1 MSDIK
6 ISAFPQAST
15 LNGAEMIPATQG
27 TTPVKILTSQISTKV
42 QGDIAVQ
49 TFSAVSLTNPYT
61 SSISPHRIG
70 DIALNL
76 TSLEIWQATSVTA
89 SASSW
94 NRVSGGFYGGS
105 VLTDLNTPVSSGYY
119 TALGTASNVPD
130 SAYSWFVNHVNSN
143 TGNISAYQR
152 AVAYSTTIIVYERT
166 KINSV
171 WGAWTSFAQQV
182 QENVL
187 SCGIQFN
194 FDAPA
199 TALTRI
205 GNDNIKNEIFS
216 TCIRPVTLN
225 DSGVVTQELA
235 TNINYKTNGQAS
247 DLTGASGQCMVGI
260 KKFYIKRTVDAQNRL
275 TKLQFSLIPLPGFTL
290 HEKFTWG
297 NGRDEIFVGM
307 FEASTSGTL
316 MQSIVGGS
324 IYSGVTLATARAQAV
339 ARGTGWHTYDFY
351 TQDVIQSLWY
361 LYFAELNSQ
370 VSLPGYTELSTYADS
385 YRRTTGR
392 TKVLTGINGSVA
404 ADATNDS
411 DIYSG
416 VAEHV
421 RLTFT
426 AGVSANDSIVITL
439 GTHVNTIPV
448 TTSYST
454 SVLLA
459 AYIATL
465 TFTGYTVSYT
475 AGNAYVDFIA
485 TTIGTVNTHTY
496 NAATTGATGTIAVT
510 SVGATWNDTNKYI
523 ANRFFWIE
531 NMFGHVWKMI
541 DGCSPDGRVA
551 GSKHMFATPN
561 PDLFSSDQATILS
574 TYTDLGI
581 PMASSSNES
590 YISSIGVYSNPI
602 TLGGSSSTYV
612 TDYNWSY
619 LADAT
624 KDYCRLLLAGG
635 VLYFSATA
643 GIAARYSAYGLA
655 NTNLSFGFRLCFERK

>member
-27 TTPVKILTSQISTKV
+27 TTPSKILISQISTKV

-49 TFSAVSLTNPYT
+49 TFSAASLTNPYT

-76 TSLEIWQATSVTA
+76 TSLEIWQATSTTA

-94 NRVSGGFYGGS
+94 NRISGGYYGGS
-105 VLTDLNTPVSSGYY
+105 VITDLNTPVSSGYY
-119 TALGTASNVPD
+119 TALGTAANVPD
-130 SAYSWFVNHVNSN
+130 SAYSWFINHVNSN
-143 TGNISAYQR
+143 TGTISAYQR

-187 SCGIQFN
+187 SCGVQFN
-194 FDAPA
+194 FDSPA

-205 GNDNIKNEIFS
+205 GNNNIKDEIFS

-260 KKFYIKRTVDAQNRL
+260 KKFYIKRTTDAQNRL
-275 TKLQFSLIPLPGFTL
+275 TKLQFSLVPLPGFTL

-324 IYSGVTLATARAQAV
+324 IYVNVTLATARAQAV

-370 VSLPGYTELSTYADS
+370 ISLPGYTELSAYADS

-392 TKVLTGINGSVA
+392 TNTLSSINGSIK
-404 ADATNDS
+404 ADATIDS
-411 DIYSG
+411 DIYS
-416 VAEHV
+416 
-421 RLTFT
+421 LT
-426 AGVSANDSIVITL
+426 
-439 GTHVNTIPV
+439 
-448 TTSYST
+448 
-454 SVLLA
+454 
-459 AYIATL
+459 
-465 TFTGYTVSYT
+465 
-475 AGNAYVDFIA
+475 
-485 TTIGTVNTHTY
+485 
-496 NAATTGATGTIAVT
+496 
-510 SVGATWNDTNKYI
+510 WKDTNKYI

-531 NMFGHVWKMI
+531 NMFGHVWKTL

-551 GSKHMFATPN
+551 GLKHMFATPN
-561 PDLFSSDQATILS
+561 PNLFSSDQATILS

-581 PMASSSNES
+581 PLASSSNES
-590 YISSIGVYSNPI
+590 YMSSIGAYGNPI

-612 TDYNWSY
+612 TDYDYNY
-619 LADAT
+619 LADNT

-635 VLYFSATA
+635 IFNTSAPA
-643 GIAARYSAYGLA
+643 GVAARLSYLDLASA
-655 NTNLSFGFRLCFERK
+655 LSGDGFRLCFEKN

>member
-1 MSDIK
+1 MLFACTLTSNVTPIQGSGAFVY
-6 ISAFPQAST
+6 SALTYGSTGVGAAST
-15 LNGAEMIPATQG
+15 LNGGIGAVALPMSPMALRAATLKP
-27 TTPVKILTSQISTKV
+27 TV
-42 QGDIAVQ
+42 QDGLLEYDG
-49 TFSAVSLTNPYT
+49 TNPYFTIGT
-61 SSISPHRIG
+61 SR
-70 DIALNL
+70 
-76 TSLEIWQATSVTA
+76 ATIKELLFRDL
-89 SASSW
+89 W
-94 NRVSGGFYGGS
+94 NDVCGTYGKYNN
-105 VLTDLNTPVSSGYY
+105 VSGYY
-119 TALGTASNVPD
+119 EFNGVTNLTYA
-130 SAYSWFVNHVNSN
+130 
-143 TGNISAYQR
+143 Q
-152 AVAYSTTIIVYERT
+152 AVTIYNNRI
-166 KINSV
+166 
-171 WGAWTSFAQQV
+171 QP
-182 QENVL
+182 ENVL
-187 SCGIQFN
+187 SCGVQFN
-194 FDAPA
+194 FDSPA

-205 GNDNIKNEIFS
+205 GNADIKDEIFS

-260 KKFYIKRTVDAQNRL
+260 KKFYIKRTTDTQNRL
-275 TKLQFSLIPLPGFTL
+275 TKLQFSLVPLPGFTL

-307 FEASTSGTL
+307 FEASISGTL
-316 MQSIVGGS
+316 IQSIVGGS
-324 IYSGVTLATARAQAV
+324 IYNNVTLATARTKAV

-370 VSLPGYTELSTYADS
+370 VSLPGYTELSTAYPNA
-385 YRRTTGR
+385 YYRTTGR

-416 VAEHV
+416 IAEHV
-421 RLTFT
+421 RLPFI
-426 AGVSANDSIVITL
+426 AGVSVSGNIVITL
-439 GTHVNTIPV
+439 GTYVNTIPV

-454 SVLLA
+454 AALLA

-475 AGNAYVDFIA
+475 AGNTYVDFIA

-496 NAATTGATGTIAVT
+496 DAGTTGATSAGFSFIQPGL
-510 SVGATWNDTNKYI
+510 SWNDTNKYI

-531 NMFGHVWKMI
+531 NVFGHVWTMI

-561 PDLFSSDQATILS
+561 PNLFSSDQATILS

-590 YISSIGVYSNPI
+590 YMSSIGAYGNPI
-602 TLGGSSSTYV
+602 TLEGSSSTYV
-612 TDYNWSY
+612 TDYDWSY
-619 LADAT
+619 LADT
-624 KDYCRLLLAGG
+624 TRDYCRLLRAGG
-635 VLYFSATA
+635 ALNNSAQA
-643 GIAARYSAYGLA
+643 GVAACYSAYDLALA
-655 NTNLSFGFRLCFERK
+655 NSISGFRLCFEKN